1 MAVTMTFDSLLTDL
15 RSYLERGTS
24 VDPTVYAQLPSLINL
39 AERQLADSLKLLG
52 FVQVVTGAMAPGDSV
67 IAKPNLWRATVSINF
82 GVGDPLLSEQKRTP
96 LFPRSYEYI
105 RTYWPN
111 SALTSQ
117 PKFYAEYDYEHWLI
131 GPTPD
136 LAYPFE
142 VNMWAM
148 PPLLDATNQTNWT
161 TTYAPNA
168 ILHGALLQAT
178 PFLKNDERIP
188 TWQGIYDRDCA
199 ILEAQDV
206 KRIID
211 RTVTR
216 ENV

>member
-1 MAVTMTFDSLLTDL
+1 MAVSMTYDSLLTDL
-15 RSYLERGTS
+15 RAYLERGTV
-24 VDPTVYAQLPSLINL
+24 VDTTVYAQLPSLINL

-52 FVQVVTGAMAPGDSV
+52 FVEVLTGSMSIGASV
-67 IAKPNLWRATVSINF
+67 IDKPNRWRATISINF
-82 GVGDPLLSEQKRTP
+82 GVGDPVLSLQQRTS

-105 RTYWPN
+105 RSYWPN
-111 SALTSQ
+111 AALTGQ
-117 PKFYAEYDYEHWLI
+117 PKFYAEYDYQHWLV
-131 GPTPD
+131 GPTPN

-142 VNMWAM
+142 VNMWAL
-148 PPLLDATNQTNWT
+148 PALLDATNQTNWST
-161 TTYAPNA
+161 DYAPNA
-168 ILHGALLQAT
+168 LLHGALLQAT

-188 TWQGIYDRDCA
+188 VWQGIYDRDCA